1 MKLRFEAPLGHRMF
15 QTSREFHR
23 LPLLCDH
30 HWFLDEV
37 GLYVGETYPSLFLE
51 CFAGASGTTLSLL
64 LDDRVQRG
72 ILVVG
77 DPYLAAFWREALKT
91 DSLIHK
97 AAKFNAIQ
105 ATVEEVVNNP
115 DRDPAFWT
123 LVKSQCSWQGRLD
136 RKAFLEW
143 NVTKAWKREGILESL
158 SKVRSLSNRL
168 DVIEGQGVEVLES
181 YDEATAFLQYPF
193 SPYDKWNEALRQKWY
208 SELEQEKL
216 FQTLA
221 SRKGRWI
228 LPHPS
233 KSMSEWS
240 EAKQMGAAWMVC
252 RKLSRPW
259 FRVPIFVSDRQFAAD
274 QNELSFADEKRS
286 HESRG
291 MERPSER
298 S

>member
-15 QTSREFHR
+15 ETSREFHR

-181 YDEATAFLQYPF
+181 YGEATAFLQYPF
-193 SPYDKWNEALRQKWY
+193 SPYDKWNEALRQKCIRNW
-208 SELEQEKL
+208 
-216 FQTLA
+216 
-221 SRKGRWI
+221 SRRSSSRPSRRAKGAGSFPTQARVC
-228 LPHPS
+228 LS
-233 KSMSEWS
+233 G
-240 EAKQMGAAWMVC
+240 AKQNKWVRHGWYA
-252 RKLSRPW
+252 
-259 FRVPIFVSDRQFAAD
+259 
-274 QNELSFADEKRS
+274 
-286 HESRG
+286 ESSPVRG
-291 MERPSER
+291 SEYR
-298 S
+298 FS